1 MLEQEWD
8 IPQVKKKKK
17 NLVNFSQ
24 DPTEIKINKQCNK
37 KIEEIKG
44 TNKNIHQ
51 TLTSVLYYAYL
62 QSSYQVYK
70 DEKDI
75 ITDMMEIHKKIS
87 EFTTTLWTKNY
98 YFF

>member
-8 IPQVKKKKK
+8 IPQVKKKKH
-17 NLVNFSQ
+17 LVNFSQ
-24 DPTEIKINKQCNK
+24 DSTEIKINKQRNK
-37 KIEEIKG
+37 KTEEIKG
-44 TNKNIHQ
+44 TNKNIHH

-70 DEKDI
+70 DEKDT

-87 EFTTTLWTKNY
+87 
-98 YFF
+98 